1 MGLIGAIAG
10 VAAGATVT
18 VVLAPVVLSAAGF
31 TAAGVAAG
39 SMAAG
44 IQSVFYGGFATG
56 LFSACQSASVVGVPT
71 ALTGTLKLF
80 IIVIQLTY
88 Y

>member
-1 MGLIGAIAG
+1 MGLSGAIAG

-39 SMAAG
+39 STAAG
-44 IQSVFYGGFATG
+44 IQSVVYGGFATG
-56 LFSACQSASVVGVPT
+56 IFSACQSAAVIGAST
-71 ALTGTLKLF
+71 AVTGTLKYSL
-80 IIVIQLTY
+80 Q
-88 Y
+88 